1 MKPAEEVVACLKT
14 VSELSELDSQ
24 QHLKIDA
31 VTICEQLMDS
41 SFRIAV
47 FAPFKYGKST
57 LLNALLGQQTLP
69 IGIVP
74 TTGAGIRIKYGK
86 ELTTVIRLKERTIE
100 EAGTKILEDFAVLDE
115 NRKMHRDVI
124 SVEVLCPHPL
134 LQKGIELLDLPGTN
148 DMPEQDA
155 LVRDQLLKA
164 DLVIQILDAKEL
176 FTLHEQNNLQQWLV
190 ERGIK
195 SVIFLVNYSNL
206 LSSGRDRKAVYDRA
220 NTIATNF
227 RSNIPS
233 GISNL
238 YRVDA
243 LPALRAKI
251 NGNRISLYRSGL
263 LTLEVALYTFVSL
276 RQQQVYSSRLPRVHA
291 IATQIINILQVKADT
306 YKKEI
311 QAAEIRR
318 NEEIQRG
325 LERERVLKQGFENS
339 IRDLKGWLY
348 LSSLR
353 DRYQSDAAS
362 ALRYGNF
369 RSWETGTFQQAR
381 DQRVQAVERW
391 VRPACQ
397 EFGGSYF
404 SSLSLLFPSDPT
416 VYKPSEPDSLSSW
429 ESVKNWWNNGQ
440 IERERRKAYER
451 KLDEAYRDAAYNYLS
466 RFSSENSSV
475 LSNYESQVASL
486 IKFRIPPESSE
497 VGYKRERAKVL
508 EQNLRNLNTLSS
520 NLTVESEDVS
530 NEDIDFYG
538 RFKKQATVYLHF
550 ISLLIY
556 PQKVRKPLRNRI
568 IKGGVVLILLV
579 VTIGGWLY
587 YQKDWETAEK
597 PEPHTI
603 LEKIKPEP
611 QTKLEPQRQINS
623 KPQPQ
628 VELERQNRLREKA
641 KIRATAFVKQLP
653 SGSLRIITGAGVIL
667 RQEPRKEIRKGKRL
681 QIGTIVSQLSETT
694 GTGEYW
700 YQVRDATGKEG
711 WVPGNFTKQ
720 LDRNGVGRTYIQLV
734 QEKLNG
740 SPNFGILVSLYHF
753 LNHARNEVELESAV
767 ILDGLRL
774 TVLQKSLKGNPSLEW
789 INEQRAN
796 IRQDDSTG
804 EWQIKEELIQEWY
817 ETYKFLPIV
826 ERIMQDEPGIRQK

>member
-1 MKPAEEVVACLKT
+1 MKTAEEIVACLKT
-14 VSELSELDSQ
+14 ASELSELDSQ
-24 QHLKIDA
+24 QHLKVDA
-31 VTICEQLMDS
+31 VTICEQLIDS

-86 ELTTVIRLKERTIE
+86 ELTTVIRLKGRTIE

-115 NRKMHRDVI
+115 NRKMHRDVV

-164 DLVIQILDAKEL
+164 DLVIQILDAREL
-176 FTLHEQNNLQQWLV
+176 FTLHERENLQQWLV
-190 ERGIK
+190 ERGIN
-195 SVIFLVNYSNL
+195 SVVFLVNYSNL
-206 LSSGRDRKAVYDRA
+206 LPSNHDRMAVYHRA

-251 NGNRISLYRSGL
+251 NENRIGLYRSGL

-291 IATQIINILQVKADT
+291 IATQITNILQVKADT

-311 QAAEIRR
+311 QVAEIRR

-325 LERERVLKQGFENS
+325 LERERILRQGFENS
-339 IRDLKGWLY
+339 IRDLKDWLY

-369 RSWETGTFQQAR
+369 RNWETGAFQQAR

-391 VRPACQ
+391 IRQACQ
-397 EFGGSYF
+397 EFGGGYF
-404 SSLSLLFPSDPT
+404 SSLSLSFPADPT
-416 VYKPSEPDSLSSW
+416 VYTPSKPDSLGFLKSI
-429 ESVKNWWNNGQ
+429 KNWLNSGQLEKERWN
-440 IERERRKAYER
+440 AYER
-451 KLDEAYRDAAYNYLS
+451 KLDEAYRDAAYNYLN
-466 RFSSENSSV
+466 RFSENSSV
-475 LSNYESQVASL
+475 LSNYESQVVPV

-497 VGYKRERAKVL
+497 IGYKRERVKVL
-508 EQNLRNLNTLSS
+508 DQNLKNLNTLSS
-520 NLTVESEDVS
+520 NLTVESEDVN

-538 RFKKQATVYLHF
+538 RLKKQVTVYLHF
-550 ISLLIY
+550 INLLIY
-556 PQKVRKPLRNRI
+556 PQKVRKPLKERI
-568 IKGGVVLILLV
+568 IKGGVVLILFV
-579 VTIGGWLY
+579 VTIGGWMY
-587 YQKDWETAEK
+587 HQKSLETQKK
-597 PEPHTI
+597 PEQQHAI
-603 LEKIKPEP
+603 LEKQPEV
-611 QTKLEPQRQINS
+611 KLEPQR
-623 KPQPQ
+623 Q
-628 VELERQNRLREKA
+628 VELERQNRLRKEA
-641 KIRATAFVKQLP
+641 KTRATAFVKQLP
-653 SGSLRIITGAGVIL
+653 SGPLRIITGAGVIL
-667 RQEPRKEIRKGKRL
+667 RQEPRKEVRKGKRL
-681 QIGTIVSQLSETT
+681 QIGTIVSQLGETT
-694 GTGEYW
+694 KMGEYW
-700 YQVRDATGKEG
+700 YQVRDTTGKEG
-711 WVPGNFTKQ
+711 WVPGKFTKQ
-720 LDRNGVGRTYIQLV
+720 LDRNGVGKTYIQLV
-734 QEKLNG
+734 QEKLN
-740 SPNFGILVSLYHF
+740 SHPNFGSLVGLCHF
-753 LNHARNEVELESAV
+753 LSHAKNEVELENAV
-767 ILDGLRL
+767 VLDRLRL
-774 TVLQKSLKGNPSLEW
+774 TALQKSLEGSPSLEW

-804 EWQIKEELIQEWY
+804 EWRVKEEL
-817 ETYKFLPIV
+817 F
-826 ERIMQDEPGIRQK
+826 QK